1 MKKTGNIFC
10 LTCTIILILVLWMRA
25 NDERA
30 VFTGNRVKNPDSYL
44 LDIGK
49 MNGTDSHSLKLGKG
63 DALQIQFETSSGSI
77 RIEIKDP
84 EGRIIYQGNGQKVTD
99 FQIDIIKDGTYSI
112 LVTAKKASG
121 KIRIQKI

>member
-10 LTCTIILILVLWMRA
+10 LTCTIILILVLWTCA
-25 NDERA
+25 KDERN
-30 VFTGNRVKNPDSYL
+30 VFTGSCVKNSDSYL

-49 MNGTDSHSLKLGKG
+49 MNGTDSHFLKLGKG
-63 DALQIQFETSSGSI
+63 DALQIQFETHSGSI
-77 RIEIKDP
+77 GIEIKDP

-112 LVTAKKASG
+112 LITAKKASG
-121 KIRIQKI
+121 RIRIQRT